1 MPFAVP
7 VSMRRESR
15 GKTHPGAEA
24 HARRGTAPGRGVRGT
39 ARPAGRP
46 LAELA
51 AFRERLRTFEKRFA
65 GAQVGAEVFAAV
77 HELQLALEEVE
88 VADEELTLQNEELL
102 AVREELDLQRHR
114 YQDLFELAPDGY
126 LVTGLTGVVHEANRA
141 ALELFQTSLKAM
153 RGKPLVVFVVE
164 EDRPRFRALFPRLK
178 AGERLADWEVA
189 LRRRG
194 GSPFPAVL
202 TVVQEAGRG
211 AAELRWIVRDV
222 SARRAT
228 ERALRES
235 EERLR
240 HAQRLESIGRLTGGI
255 AHSFNNLLEA
265 IAFHAELL
273 DAGLGQE
280 PRLRS
285 HLAAIEEAVERAGG
299 LASQLLAFGR
309 KQILKPHRLSI
320 NATLEEM
327 TAMLRQLVG
336 EHIALDTRLDPEAGE
351 IDADLAQLEQV
362 ILNLVVNA
370 RDAMPEGGR
379 CRLETSAVTA
389 PEAAGDP
396 LDLAPGRYV
405 RIAVADT
412 GSGMSDE
419 VKAHLFEPFFTT
431 KERGKGSGLGL
442 ATVYGIV
449 RQSGGRM
456 RFESAPGE
464 GTCFEIYLPRAP
476 APVER
481 PAVALPAAAPP
492 RARRRAASG
501 HEVILLVEDEDN
513 IREPAVEVLAS
524 HGYQVLSA
532 RSGEE
537 ALDVAARQASPIHL
551 TVTDVV
557 MPGLS
562 GGQLAERL
570 AAVRPDMKVLFI
582 SGYPEDSIS
591 RHGVLDP
598 GKSFLQKPFHPGQ
611 FLQTV
616 RRLLDGADGAGA

>member
-1 MPFAVP
+1 
-7 VSMRRESR
+7 MRRERRSEA
-15 GKTHPGAEA
+15 HPDPGA
-24 HARRGTAPGRGVRGT
+24 HARRGPAPSRG
-39 ARPAGRP
+39 ARRELEPAGRP

-51 AFRERLRTFEKRFA
+51 AFRERLRAFERRLAAAPA
-65 GAQVGAEVFAAV
+65 GEEMSEAV

-102 AVREELDLQRHR
+102 SVREELELQRHR

-126 LVTGLTGVVHEANRA
+126 VVTGLAGVVQEANRA
-141 ALELFQTSLKAM
+141 ALDLFQTSEKAM
-153 RGKPLVVFVVE
+153 RGKPLIVYVAE
-164 EDRPRFRALFPRLK
+164 QDRARFRVGFPRLK
-178 AGERLADWEVA
+178 MGERLAEWE
-189 LRRRG
+189 LTLQRRDR
-194 GSPFPAVL
+194 SPFPAVV
-202 TVVQEAGRG
+202 TVVHEAGLGRRPP
-211 AAELRWIVRDV
+211 ELRWIVRDV
-222 SARRAT
+222 SARRET
-228 ERALRES
+228 EQALRES

-255 AHSFNNLLEA
+255 AHAFNNLLGG

-273 DAGLGQE
+273 DAGLE
-280 PRLRS
+280 PEGRLHS
-285 HLAAIEEAVERAGG
+285 HLAAIEMAVERAGR

-309 KQILKPHRLSI
+309 KQILSPRRLSI

-327 TAMLRQLVG
+327 SSMLRDLVG
-336 EHIALDTRLDPEAGE
+336 EHIALDTCLDPQAGE
-351 IDADLAQLEQV
+351 VDADLAQLEQV

-379 CRLETSAVTA
+379 CRLETRTVAA
-389 PEAAGDP
+389 PEEVDP
-396 LDLAPGRYV
+396 RLELPPGRYV

-412 GSGMSDE
+412 GGGMSDE

-449 RQSGGRM
+449 RQSGGRV
-456 RFESAPGE
+456 RVESAPGE
-464 GTCFEIYLPRAP
+464 GSRFEIYLPRAP
-476 APVER
+476 EEGER
-481 PAVALPAAAPP
+481 PAAAPP
-492 RARRRAASG
+492 PAVPRRARRRDANG

-513 IREPAVEVLAS
+513 IREPAVEVLEGQ
-524 HGYQVLSA
+524 GYTVLPA

-537 ALDVAARQASPIHL
+537 ALEVAGRQAGPIHL
-551 TVTDVV
+551 MVTDVI

-570 AAVRPDMKVLFI
+570 AAGWPDMKVLFI

-611 FLQTV
+611 FLRTV
-616 RRLLDGADGAGA
+616 RQLLDGKAVVGS